1 VKKIETHQAP
11 SQRINHL
18 YTILLKVPRLTDIC
32 WTKLI
37 ANYPQLLCSNKQT
50 LVDIGVPANFIKRIS

>member
-1 VKKIETHQAP
+1 
-11 SQRINHL
+11 L

-37 ANYPQLLCSNKQT
+37 ANYPSLLYSSKKT
-50 LVDIGVPANFIKRIS
+50 LSDIGVPANFIKRIN